1 MNAQPILVV
10 EHESHC
16 PPGWIGEWLTEAGC
30 ELDVRRPYRGDSL
43 PADLAEHQSMVVLG
57 GSMDAYA
64 DAAYPWLTDV
74 KSLVRSAVE
83 DGTPTLGICLGHQ
96 LITVA
101 LGGEVH
107 KNPLGQ
113 QLGVPRVGWLAAAH
127 EDALFGP
134 LTGARIAVQWNND
147 VVRSLPTTA
156 VVLAQTQRGEIQV
169 VRFAPAMW
177 GGQWHPE
184 AGEEIV
190 KQWAEDDRDDTRERG
205 VDIDAYV
212 AEVADAREELRSSW
226 RQLAIGFGALSRDPV
241 PTWSGCQRG

>member
-64 DAAYPWLTDV
+64 DSAYPWLTDV

-190 KQWAEDDRDDTRERG
+190 KQWAEDDRDDTRQRG

-212 AEVADAREELRSSW
+212 AEVAAAREELRSSW